1 MNRWERIAKLEQAH
15 HLPVGAR
22 IKLNLLKHGGN
33 RKLSEEDVRDIKR
46 RLVGASCNE
55 RDAELA
61 AEYGVRPETIG
72 SVRLG
77 RTWAHVPW
85 PEES

>member
-1 MNRWERIAKLEQAH
+1 MNRWERIAHLEQVN
-15 HLPVGAR
+15 HLTPGRR
-22 IKLNLLKHGGN
+22 IRLNLLKHGGN
-33 RKLSEEDVRDIKR
+33 RKLSEDDVREIKR
-46 RLVGASCNE
+46 RLVAAQRNKL
-55 RDAELA
+55 DVELA

-85 PEES
+85 PEDE